1 MRKLLVIGSLFLVP
15 TLATADDSL
24 VDNYKLSAS
33 FGGGFVGFVD
43 DNTRDFA
50 TEGGAWE
57 GRLALGTGSMIAIE
71 AAYLGTL
78 QNIDALGLG
87 DSARLLGTTL
97 EADLRIN
104 LLEGDIQP
112 FVLIGAGW
120 TRYDMTNTSANTS
133 DVQDVD
139 NLATMP
145 VGLGLGYRYGDVL
158 FDVRGTYRAT
168 TGNNLIDMHGT
179 ADATLDTWSATLR
192 VGFQL

>member
-1 MRKLLVIGSLFLVP
+1 MRNLIVIGSLALVP
-15 TLATADDSL
+15 TVAGAEEAVWDT
-24 VDNYKLSAS
+24 YKVGAS

-43 DNTRDFA
+43 DDTRDFA

-57 GRLALGTGSMIAIE
+57 ARLAFSKGPTVAIE

-78 QNIDALGLG
+78 QNIDALGIG
-87 DSARLLGTTL
+87 DNARLLGTTL

-104 LLEGDIQP
+104 LLEGRLQP
-112 FVLIGAGW
+112 FVLVGAGW

-133 DVQDVD
+133 DVENVD

-145 VGLGLGYRYGDVL
+145 IGIGIGYRYGDVL
-158 FDVRGTYRAT
+158 FDLRGTYRST
-168 TGNNLIDMHGT
+168 TGDNLIDTRGVG
-179 ADATLDTWSATLR
+179 DATLDTWSTTLR